1 MVRNRRARVWLRW
14 HGGEAPPGLKMGQ
27 RVHLL
32 GRIVTFNNG
41 YLWQLQNCVLL
52 KQSAHRILAKIETM
66 IPDII
71 DDAHLAHLEL
81 LKPEMQDGFSELGE
95 VES

>member
-1 MVRNRRARVWLRW
+1 LRW
-14 HGGEAPPGLKMGQ
+14 ANEEFPPGIKMGQ

-32 GRIVTFNNG
+32 GRVLTFNNG
-41 YLWQLQNCVLL
+41 YIWQLHGCVLL
-52 KQSAHRILAKIETM
+52 KQSAHRILAQIEAI

-81 LKPEMQDGFSELGE
+81 LKSEMPEDFSELGE
-95 VES
+95 E